1 MSKIKITDLEEV
13 SSVTEE
19 GYYIPVDDGTKTVKI
34 SIKNYNSSA
43 NTTAEAYATS
53 AKANADRASTSASE
67 ARSIANEV
75 SNNTSNAE
83 SAAAEAAESAKEAK
97 SSIQGLQDYVDKAS
111 ASSSVA
117 QQAAKTAENYA
128 GSVSSITE
136 LSKSWAVGGTG
147 QRADEDTNNAKY
159 WAQKAQ
165 GMLTGVTSFNGRWGD
180 VMPQKGDYTPE
191 MLEIVTDSTL
201 DKTSEQPIQNKPVAE
216 AVETI
221 NTTISEMKQS
231 FTDGCN
237 TLVNKLK
244 ELGVT
249 PSSSSP
255 TDIAAAIEE
264 IYNNRYTEGKTA
276 GITEADARVNTESAS
291 YTSGRTQGQTD
302 VVNNP
307 NTYSLYTEAQFNSN
321 YTIGRAKGR
330 EDVTSS
336 PSTYSLY
343 TKAEYDTNYTS
354 GRTQGQTDVTSSP
367 STYGLYTETQY
378 TENYTAGRTQG
389 QADVTSSPNTYNLY
403 TKTQYD
409 DSYNS
414 GYTAGK
420 SAISGSVSASTSWSG
435 TVEGEW
441 QGCKAG
447 TYGSLTVTA
456 SISGGKISVS
466 ASGSSVGQSWPW
478 LSGSFPDTNKVE
490 CSKGISTSNSKQIA

>member
-1 MSKIKITDLEEV
+1 MAKIKIADLEEI
-13 SSVTEE
+13 SSVAEE
-19 GYYIPVDDGTKTVKI
+19 GYYIPVDNGKETKKI
-34 SIKNYNSSA
+34 SIENYNSSA
-43 NTTAEAYATS
+43 NTTAQAYAES
-53 AKANADRASTSASE
+53 AKSNADRASTSASE

-75 SNNTSNAE
+75 SNNTSSAE
-83 SAAAEAAESAKEAK
+83 SAAAEAAESAREAK
-97 SSIQGLQDYVDKAS
+97 SSIQGLQDYVDKAN

-117 QQAAKTAENYA
+117 QQAAKTAESYA
-128 GSVSSITE
+128 GSVSTITE

-147 QRADEDTNNAKY
+147 QRPDEDTNNAKY

-191 MLEIVTDSTL
+191 MLEIVADATL
-201 DKTSEQPIQNKPVAE
+201 DNTSTQPIQNKPVAE
-216 AVETI
+216 AVTTI
-221 NTTISEMKQS
+221 NNTIAEMKQS

-264 IYNNRYTEGKTA
+264 IYNSRYTLGKTD
-276 GITEADARVNTESAS
+276 GIAEADARVNTESAS

-302 VVNNP
+302 VVNSP
-307 NTYSLYTEAQFNSN
+307 NSYSLYTEAQFNSN

-336 PSTYSLY
+336 PSVYSLY
-343 TKAEYDTNYTS
+343 TKEEYDANYTS

-367 STYGLYTETQY
+367 STYSLYTKAQY
-378 TENYTAGRTQG
+378 DENYTNG
-389 QADVTSSPNTYNLY
+389 QNAVIDSPGTYNLY
-403 TKTQYD
+403 TKDEYDSQYD
-409 DSYNS
+409 T

-435 TVEGEW
+435 NVEGDW

-447 TYGSLTVTA
+447 VYGNVTVTA
-456 SISGGKISVS
+456 SISGGKLSVS
-466 ASGSSVGQSWPW
+466 ASGSSTGQSWPW
-478 LSGSFPDTNKVE
+478 DSDSWSFPDSKKVE
-490 CSKGISTSNSKQIA
+490 CGRSISTSNSKQIA